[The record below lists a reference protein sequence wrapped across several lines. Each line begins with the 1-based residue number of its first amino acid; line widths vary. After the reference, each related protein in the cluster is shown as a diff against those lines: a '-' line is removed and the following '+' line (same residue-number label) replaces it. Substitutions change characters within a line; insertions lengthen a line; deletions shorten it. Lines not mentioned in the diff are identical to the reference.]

1 VCRHRAQGTGH
12 RVQNPAR
19 HPEPSTQHPAP
30 SYMAN
35 FKEDLVRVKAFI
47 FDIDGVLSLQ
57 TITLNS
63 FGVPNRTVNL
73 RDGYALQLAVKK
85 GYNIGV
91 ISGSSSKEYQK
102 RLKLL
107 GVKDIYLNSRSK
119 IEHFNNFLEK
129 HNLNKSD
136 VLFMGDD
143 IPDFEVMK
151 AAGVPV
157 CPSDADSEIKQV
169 SSYIS
174 DKKGGEGCVRDVI
187 EQVLRLNN
195 DWMDSDAFTW

>member
-1 VCRHRAQGTGH
+1 MT
-12 RVQNPAR
+12 
-19 HPEPSTQHPAP
+19 
-30 SYMAN
+30 N
-35 FKEDLVRVKAFI
+35 FKENLVKVKAFI

-57 TITLNS
+57 TINLNS

-73 RDGYALQLAVKK
+73 RDGYAIQYAVKK
-85 GYNIGV
+85 GYHIGV

-119 IEHFNNFLEK
+119 LDHFNAFLK
-129 HNLNKSD
+129 KYGLDSSD

-143 IPDFEVMK
+143 IPDLQVMK
-151 AAGVPV
+151 EAGIPV

-169 SSYIS
+169 AAYIS
-174 DKKGGEGCVRDVI
+174 DKRGGEGCVRDVI
-187 EQVLRLNN
+187 EQVLRLH
-195 DWMDSDAFTW
+195 DKWMDSDAYSW

>member
-1 VCRHRAQGTGH
+1 
-12 RVQNPAR
+12 
-19 HPEPSTQHPAP
+19 
-30 SYMAN
+30 MAN
-35 FKEDLVRVKAFI
+35 FKEALVKVKAFI

-57 TITLNS
+57 TISLNA

-85 GYNIGV
+85 GYIVGV
-91 ISGSSSKEYQK
+91 ISGSNSKEYLK

-107 GVKDIYLNSRSK
+107 GIKEIFLNSKSK
-119 IEHFNNFLEK
+119 LEHYKNIRQK
-129 HNLNKSD
+129 YNLKDSD
-136 VLFMGDD
+136 ILFMGDD

-151 AAGVPV
+151 IAGIPV

-169 SSYIS
+169 AVYIS

-187 EQVLRLNN
+187 EQVLRLHNN
-195 DWMDSDAFTW
+195 WMDSDAFTW

>member
-1 VCRHRAQGTGH
+1 
-12 RVQNPAR
+12 
-19 HPEPSTQHPAP
+19 
-30 SYMAN
+30 MAN
-35 FKEDLVRVKAFI
+35 FKEDLVNIKAFI

-57 TITLNS
+57 TISLNA

-91 ISGSSSKEYQK
+91 ISGSNAKEYQK
-102 RLKLL
+102 RLKSL
-107 GVKDIYLNSRSK
+107 GVKDIYLNSRIK
-119 IEHFNNFLEK
+119 MDHFNSFLK
-129 HNLNKSD
+129 KYNLKKTE

-151 AAGVPV
+151 GAGVAV

-169 SSYIS
+169 AAYVS
-174 DKKGGEGCVRDVI
+174 DKKGGEGCVRDII
-187 EQVLRLNN
+187 EQVLRLHNK
-195 DWMDSDAFTW
+195 WMDSDSFTW

>member
-1 VCRHRAQGTGH
+1 MT
-12 RVQNPAR
+12 
-19 HPEPSTQHPAP
+19 
-30 SYMAN
+30 N
-35 FKEDLVRVKAFI
+35 FKEALVQVKAFI

-57 TITLNS
+57 TISLNA

-85 GYNIGV
+85 GYFVGI
-91 ISGSSSKEYQK
+91 ISGSNSREYQK

-107 GVKDIYLNSRSK
+107 GISQIYLNSRSK
-119 IEHFNNFLEK
+119 LDHYYDFRNKFK
-129 HNLNKSD
+129 LNDSD
-136 VLFMGDD
+136 ILFMGDD

-157 CPSDADSEIKQV
+157 CPADADSEIKQIAT
-169 SSYIS
+169 YIS

-187 EQVLRLNN
+187 EQVMRLH
-195 DWMDSDAFTW
+195 DKWMDSDAFSW